1 MYSLEIQLVEDFK
14 NKLLPIEYPFRIIE
28 LADEFNYLNG
38 RVDVIAKSE
47 EGLLIAFEAK
57 LKKWKIALNQA
68 YRNSSFAHLSYVVLP
83 TDSAMKAL
91 KNYNEFL
98 KRGVGLCSVSSEGIN
113 IEINAKKN
121 KPLQP
126 WLTNSA
132 LNFITGA

>member
-14 NKLLPIEYPFRIIE
+14 NNLLPLDHPFRITE

-57 LKKWKIALNQA
+57 LKKWRIALNQA

-83 TDSAMKAL
+83 TDSAMNAL

-98 KRGVGLCSVSSEGIN
+98 KRGVGLCSVNSEGIK

-126 WLTNSA
+126 WLTDSA
-132 LNFITGA
+132 FNFIASA

>member
-14 NKLLPIEYPFRIIE
+14 NNLLPLDHPFRITE

-57 LKKWKIALNQA
+57 LKKWRIALNQA

-83 TDSAMKAL
+83 TDSAMNAL
-91 KNYNEFL
+91 RNYNEFL
-98 KRGVGLCSVSSEGIN
+98 KRGVGLCSVNSHGIK
-113 IEINAKKN
+113 IEIDAKKN
-121 KPLQP
+121 EPLQP
-126 WLTNSA
+126 WLTDSA
-132 LNFITGA
+132 FNFIASA